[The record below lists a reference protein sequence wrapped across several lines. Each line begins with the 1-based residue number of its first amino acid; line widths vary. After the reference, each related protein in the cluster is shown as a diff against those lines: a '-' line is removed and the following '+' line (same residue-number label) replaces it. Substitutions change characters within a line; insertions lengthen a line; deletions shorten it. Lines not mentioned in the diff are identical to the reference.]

1 MLPMLP
7 IQMTGESP
15 EPLQAA
21 TTPYHLNSVNL
32 YAQFE
37 TSFDT
42 DTHTHT
48 QKEMKK
54 LKEHTTHIK
63 WRS

>member
-21 TTPYHLNSVNL
+21 TTPCHLNSVNL

-42 DTHTHT
+42 DMHTHT
-48 QKEMKK
+48 KRNEKAK
-54 LKEHTTHIK
+54 GAHNTY
-63 WRS
+63 